1 MEVGVLGD
9 HAAILME
16 MAASRADDDIEIVDC
31 VEVFVGERF
40 VDERPEVLGWL
51 QFRAV
56 GWLVDEPDAVGNG
69 EVLRAVPTG
78 VVELKHDDAV
88 ASGAG
93 GACEG
98 FEQLGEEGFVDAV
111 RQEPDGL
118 AAGRGNESGDIE
130 PFVAMMAERD
140 RPLADGRP
148 DPTVDRLQP
157 EAVLVRR
164 PDLDRLVG
172 MFRFFFGQ
180 RVGELFLKAA
190 SACGPAAFGFFGRGD
205 WIDQPIALSASQPRC
220 GASFSSPS
228 SAAMKSATLRL
239 DHTPPSGGG
248 SRSRILSFPVDLA

>member
-69 EVLRAVPTG
+69 EVFRAVPTG

-88 ASGAG
+88 APRAG

-98 FEQLGEEGFVDAV
+98 FEQLGEEGL
-111 RQEPDGL
+111 R
-118 AAGRGNESGDIE
+118 
-130 PFVAMMAERD
+130 
-140 RPLADGRP
+140 
-148 DPTVDRLQP
+148 
-157 EAVLVRR
+157 
-164 PDLDRLVG
+164 
-172 MFRFFFGQ
+172 
-180 RVGELFLKAA
+180 
-190 SACGPAAFGFFGRGD
+190 ACD
-205 WIDQPIALSASQPRC
+205 
-220 GASFSSPS
+220 
-228 SAAMKSATLRL
+228 
-239 DHTPPSGGG
+239 
-248 SRSRILSFPVDLA
+248 